1 MAQEVDVFLGQLL
14 RSGQNQEIV
23 DMTPSCE
30 RLGVDIIGQLAFGFQ
45 LNTQRD
51 PTHRPVSAGM
61 RARSRLGSL
70 YMAWPA
76 LRYMDPIITRLSPVK
91 YKADMQSLYK
101 SLRTMIGARMALPK
115 DAKPDFYAHVSG
127 DIAPGDPGLDTKDLW
142 AEAILIVAAG
152 GSTTATTITAALF
165 YLSRNPQAYERLASE
180 IRNNFTSAKDVKQGP
195 QLSACS
201 YLRAVIDESL
211 RLSTGT
217 ISNWRVQ
224 DPSSVAAG
232 EQLVVDGHVI
242 PPGTEVATNAYS
254 FMRNPDYYPQPFA
267 FRPERWLAEDGETL
281 RDSSDIVRRAFV
293 PFSIG
298 ARSCAGQA
306 MAYLELNLAIAR
318 TMWYFDFEKA
328 PGEAGKL
335 GEVPGQPLV
344 FKLEYSTIVGHHGPN
359 LVFKPRGYYWRELM
373 KHVD

>member
-14 RSGQNQEIV
+14 RSSQNQETV
-23 DMTPSCE
+23 DMTPFCE

-45 LNTQRD
+45 LNSQRD

-91 YKADMQSLYK
+91 YKNDMRSLYK

-165 YLSRNPQAYERLASE
+165 YLSRNPEVYERLASE
-180 IRNNFTSAKDVKQGP
+180 IRNHFSSAKDIKQGP

-242 PPGTEVATNAYS
+242 PPGTEVAINAYS
-254 FMRNPDYYPQPFA
+254 FMRNPDYYPDPFA

-281 RDSSDIVRRAFV
+281 RGSSDIVRRAFV

-298 ARSCAGQA
+298 SRSCAGQA

-344 FKLEYSTIVGHHGPN
+344 FKLEDSTIVGHHGPN
-359 LVFKPRGYYWRELM
+359 LVFKPRGNYWRELM

>member
-1 MAQEVDVFLGQLL
+1 MGTERPNIFNEPDREAHRKKRRVIGFGISERAMRVFEPEMAQEVDVFLGQLL

-45 LNTQRD
+45 LNSQRD

-91 YKADMQSLYK
+91 YNDDMQSLYK

-152 GSTTATTITAALF
+152 IKSLILTPHPPQDHRLT
-165 YLSRNPQAYERLASE
+165 LSHDSQVGAPLQRPSQQPSSIFHGTPR
-180 IRNNFTSAKDVKQGP
+180 FTSVWHPRSETVSLQEKILNKVHS
-195 QLSACS
+195 SAH
-201 YLRAVIDESL
+201 
-211 RLSTGT
+211 
-217 ISNWRVQ
+217 
-224 DPSSVAAG
+224 AATYA
-232 EQLVVDGHVI
+232 L
-242 PPGTEVATNAYS
+242 
-254 FMRNPDYYPQPFA
+254 
-267 FRPERWLAEDGETL
+267 
-281 RDSSDIVRRAFV
+281 
-293 PFSIG
+293 
-298 ARSCAGQA
+298 
-306 MAYLELNLAIAR
+306 
-318 TMWYFDFEKA
+318 
-328 PGEAGKL
+328 
-335 GEVPGQPLV
+335 
-344 FKLEYSTIVGHHGPN
+344 
-359 LVFKPRGYYWRELM
+359 
-373 KHVD
+373 